1 MMLLLIIFLQQHNTV
16 FYSLPESLNSFFQDW
31 DLLCH
36 RTWYQRSS
44 QLFFTSPFANRKGS
58 AARLAWTDHSFRA
71 PKVTWG
77 SSFRAGLV
85 LFLFKTLSVLECT
98 VYMQCVLGHT
108 PLRPSGHYHSL
119 DEPIT
124 HTHAGPRG
132 CAVML
137 FLTPDV
143 LPVSQEISIE
153 EKKKLQ
159 KRKHLA
165 EKLKEEVI
173 KK

>member
-1 MMLLLIIFLQQHNTV
+1 MVNIKSSDKRILKKLWVHFITWCCCWLFSYNTTPCFIPYLKV
-16 FYSLPESLNSFFQDW
+16 WTAFFQDW

-36 RTWYQRSS
+36 RTWYQWSS
-44 QLFFTSPFANRKGS
+44 QLFFTSFANRKGS

-85 LFLFKTLSVLECT
+85 LFLFKTLSVLEFT

-108 PLRPSGHYHSL
+108 PLRPSGHYHSV

-124 HTHAGPRG
+124 HARTQDQG
-132 CAVML
+132 AVQWCC
-137 FLTPDV
+137 F
-143 LPVSQEISIE
+143 
-153 EKKKLQ
+153 
-159 KRKHLA
+159 
-165 EKLKEEVI
+165 
-173 KK
+173 